1 MPVFSY
7 QAREAGTGRE
17 VEGTIDASSEQTAV
31 VALRGRNLFV
41 LKISERGRA
50 SAGSGSHRGVKLID
64 LAAFTRQLSSM
75 LDAGLTITQ
84 ALQTLADQ
92 TGSQKL
98 GKVIRDLIQQIDA
111 GESLS
116 GALQRHPDVFDR
128 LYINMVNAGERGG
141 ILPEILS
148 RLATHSERTQ
158 KIQSKV
164 RGALMYPSVVTVV
177 AIAVTCFLMVQVVPT
192 FSQIFKEQGAS
203 LPAFTQLVISIA
215 DTLKANLLWISLAV
229 FGVVA
234 GSFLFVRTPGGRA
247 WWDAQKLKLPIV
259 GPIFHKLALTRFAR
273 TTASLL
279 HSGVP
284 ILETLNV
291 VAISVG
297 NLKMEDALKEIAV
310 KIEQGETLS
319 GAMSQYPIFPRI
331 ILRMVMAGE
340 QGGAVDTML
349 EKIADYMDDELEHTL
364 SGLTSLIEPLL
375 IIFLGVM
382 IGGMVL
388 AMFLPVFDLVN
399 QVR

>member
-7 QAREAGTGRE
+7 QAREAGTGRK
-17 VEGTIDASSEQTAV
+17 VQGTIDASSEQTAA

-41 LKISERGRA
+41 LSIQEKMGI
-50 SAGSGSHRGVKLID
+50 SAGAGSHRGVRLMD

-92 TGSQKL
+92 TGSQAL
-98 GKVIRDLIQQIDA
+98 GKIIRDLIQQIDS

-116 GALQRHPDVFDR
+116 SALQRHADVFDR

-141 ILPEILS
+141 ILPEILA
-148 RLATHSERTQ
+148 RLATHSERTY

-164 RGALMYPSVVTVV
+164 RSSLMYPSVVTVV

-215 DTLKANLLWISLAV
+215 DTLKANLLWISLS
-229 FGVVA
+229 VVGTA
-234 GSFLFVRTPGGRA
+234 ACVLYFIRTPFGHA

-297 NLKMEDALKEIAV
+297 NLKMEAALKEIAV
-310 KIEQGETLS
+310 KIEQGDTLS
-319 GAMSQYPIFPRI
+319 GALSQYPIFPRI
-331 ILRMVMAGE
+331 VLRMVMAGE
-340 QGGAVDTML
+340 QGGAVDAML
-349 EKIADYMDDELEHTL
+349 EKISDYMDDELEHTL
-364 SGLTSLIEPLL
+364 SGLTALIEPLL

-388 AMFLPVFDLVN
+388 AMFLPVFELVN

>member
-1 MPVFSY
+1 MAEKLKVGVLVSGSGTNL
-7 QAREAGTGRE
+7 QAI
-17 VEGTIDASSEQTAV
+17 IDAQAEGLPIEVAHVVSSRPDAYGIERAK
-31 VALRGRNLFV
+31 AAGIPV
-41 LKISERGRA
+41 LVMNKGLYADPRA
-50 SAGSGSHRGVKLID
+50 
-64 LAAFTRQLSSM
+64 
-75 LDAGLTITQ
+75 
-84 ALQTLADQ
+84 AD
-92 TGSQKL
+92 
-98 GKVIRDLIQQIDA
+98 
-111 GESLS
+111 E
-116 GALQRHPDVFDR
+116 
-128 LYINMVNAGERGG
+128 M
-141 ILPEILS
+141 
-148 RLATHSERTQ
+148 
-158 KIQSKV
+158 
-164 RGALMYPSVVTVV
+164 
-177 AIAVTCFLMVQVVPT
+177 
-192 FSQIFKEQGAS
+192 
-203 LPAFTQLVISIA
+203 IA

>member
-1 MPVFSY
+1 M
-7 QAREAGTGRE
+7 
-17 VEGTIDASSEQTAV
+17 EGTIDASSEQTAV

-41 LKISERGRA
+41 LKISERDRA

-234 GSFLFVRTPGGRA
+234 GSLLFVRTSGGRA

-388 AMFLPVFDLVN
+388 ALFLPVFDLVN